1 MRDIQRR
8 DVHQDITTKIITAI
22 EANPGS
28 PEMPWHRPNAP
39 LVLPVNIKSG
49 NAYNG
54 INIVSLWAS
63 SDAAS
68 YQVPVWGTYK
78 QWQEA
83 DCQVRKGEKSTLV
96 VFYKDYDVVP
106 KARDASEP
114 DPQTEGDDGKRRVAR
129 ASWVFNAAQ
138 VDGYAPTPTAVP
150 SNPIDRIANVDAFTS
165 ATRAE
170 IRHGG
175 ARAYYRPSV
184 DVIQMPD
191 EHLFTGTSTSSRTE
205 NYYAVLLHELTHWCG
220 AEKRLNR
227 TMGKRFGDDAYAMEE
242 LVAELGAAFLCA
254 ELGITLEPRPDHAQY
269 IANWVTVLKKDNRAI
284 FAAAAKASEAVGFLK
299 KLASGEGAAH
309 G

>member
-1 MRDIQRR
+1 MRDVPRR

-39 LVLPVNIKSG
+39 LVLPVNITSG

-63 SDAAS
+63 SDAS
-68 YQVPVWGTYK
+68 GYRVPVWGTYK
-78 QWQEA
+78 QWQEQ
-83 DCQVRKGEKSTLV
+83 DCQVRKGEKSSLV
-96 VFYKDYDVVP
+96 VFYKDYDI
-106 KARDASEP
+106 
-114 DPQTEGDDGKRRVAR
+114 DPNPQDEGDDGRRRVAR

-138 VDGYAPTPTAVP
+138 VDGYTHPVTDIP
-150 SNPIDRIANVDAFTS
+150 SNPIERHASVDAFTT

-175 ARAYYRPSV
+175 SRAYYRPSADYV
-184 DVIQMPD
+184 QMPD
-191 EHLFTGTSTSSRTE
+191 EHLFTSTATSSRTE
-205 NYYAVLLHELTHWCG
+205 SYYGVLLHELTHWCG

-227 TMGKRFGDDAYAMEE
+227 TLGKRFGDDAYAMEE

-254 ELGITLEPRPDHAQY
+254 ELGITLEPRLDHAQY

-284 FAAAAKASEAVGFLK
+284 FAAAAKASEAVGYLK
-299 KLASGEGAAH
+299 KLANGEGANH